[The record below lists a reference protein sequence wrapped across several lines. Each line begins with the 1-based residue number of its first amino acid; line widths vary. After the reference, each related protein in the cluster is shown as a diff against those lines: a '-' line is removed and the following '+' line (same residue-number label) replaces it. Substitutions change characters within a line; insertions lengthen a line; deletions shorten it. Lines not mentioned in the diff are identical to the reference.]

1 MFNILSEINS
11 DTFAIGLV
19 VVILSVL
26 MTVALALVAVFLI
39 GKFKSIDNENTVMA
53 GKLKTVYVV
62 AIILFVGLA
71 IRLLFTFVVNGYGQ
85 NFESV
90 YNLGKHV
97 LKDGNGFEGFTSN
110 YIGVAPIMGYLY
122 AFFAGIG
129 TSFNLAI
136 DDIAMQLFIKLPYI
150 LADIALFI
158 AIFVIAKKYCNRYI
172 ALTVSSLYYLSPLSF
187 AVSSMWGSDFSVL
200 ALTLVITFYF
210 MLNKNALGMAL
221 GSAVSCLVSADAVV
235 IVPVVGV
242 YLVYAFVQSII
253 KIIKVKPSFDM
264 LFGDSSLYNVF
275 YVPLSVGIGVALMYL
290 LSLPAYFPDG
300 VITFPSVME
309 QLLIKPYLFV
319 SGADGLYYFSQ
330 NALSIYTIFGQ
341 NYKILGTNFPT
352 ALFAGMFALLV
363 AVVSLVVFLM
373 KKNRANLVLLTSF
386 LLATLAIFLIG
397 ANEWSLLPSLALML
411 VAFVVIKDKRIL
423 KVFTI
428 LSTFVVLNAVLVM
441 FGGNQ
446 ISSIFTEGYFNVTTS
461 TGISVFNILLSV
473 FTVLTYI
480 YFAVVVLDISLT
492 KNRKLLDVKPTASFG
507 EVMKN
512 WIRG

>member
-1 MFNILSEINS
+1 
-11 DTFAIGLV
+11 
-19 VVILSVL
+19 
-26 MTVALALVAVFLI
+26 
-39 GKFKSIDNENTVMA
+39 
-53 GKLKTVYVV
+53 
-62 AIILFVGLA
+62 
-71 IRLLFTFVVNGYGQ
+71 
-85 NFESV
+85 
-90 YNLGKHV
+90 
-97 LKDGNGFEGFTSN
+97 
-110 YIGVAPIMGYLY
+110 
-122 AFFAGIG
+122 
-129 TSFNLAI
+129 
-136 DDIAMQLFIKLPYI
+136 
-150 LADIALFI
+150 
-158 AIFVIAKKYCNRYI
+158 
-172 ALTVSSLYYLSPLSF
+172 
-187 AVSSMWGSDFSVL
+187 
-200 ALTLVITFYF
+200 
-210 MLNKNALGMAL
+210 
-221 GSAVSCLVSADAVV
+221 
-235 IVPVVGV
+235 
-242 YLVYAFVQSII
+242 
-253 KIIKVKPSFDM
+253 
-264 LFGDSSLYNVF
+264 
-275 YVPLSVGIGVALMYL
+275 
-290 LSLPAYFPDG
+290 
-300 VITFPSVME
+300 ME